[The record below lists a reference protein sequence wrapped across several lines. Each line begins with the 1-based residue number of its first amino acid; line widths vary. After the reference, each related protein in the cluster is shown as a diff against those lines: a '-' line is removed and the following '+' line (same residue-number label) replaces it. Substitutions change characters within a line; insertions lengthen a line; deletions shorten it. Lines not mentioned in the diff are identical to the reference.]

1 MTSKMFAKVFQTSV
15 LPANSTPTYKLL
27 RVSEVAFIAGH
38 NLIRSHVICKPDK
51 TPNDKF
57 RKQASQH
64 DRQASSGAVCEKYII
79 QCLNQLHS
87 QPQCCLRDFDL
98 ASLLKLFSD
107 DYLFPSS
114 SCVHSMYNTG
124 FTPAD
129 TDSLLKINT
138 LIFL

>member
-1 MTSKMFAKVFQTSV
+1 MQPSLNACFHLRLATTPKPQKDLIMNFCWSVVDDCMMNKTFGKVFQTSV

-98 ASLLKLFSD
+98 ASSNYF
-107 DYLFPSS
+107 
-114 SCVHSMYNTG
+114 
-124 FTPAD
+124 
-129 TDSLLKINT
+129 
-138 LIFL
+138 